1 MAKTGTTFAG
11 KLLAGNLRVLAVAVL
26 CAGLGACAQSGSS
39 PLDLAQSAPPKN
51 ETTVGTIPGDPKT
64 DLAKATE
71 YWGKEFS
78 KNPRDAKNALSYA
91 RNLKAMGEKRQA
103 MMVLQQAS
111 IFHASNREIN
121 GEYGRLALEFDQ
133 LSVAQKLLEHADDPA
148 KPDWRVISARGTVLA
163 KQGSYAAAIP
173 FYERAMTLAPDQPS
187 IQSNLALAHAMSGD
201 AQRAETLLKRA
212 AASGTDARVN
222 QNLAL
227 VQSLQGKYA
236 DAQTTARRD
245 LSSEDAAAN
254 VEYLRSIVK
263 LDAQPAALTEA
274 PPVERVATTPKATPP
289 PRLKGTTTAAEAPP
303 ASWSTVV
310 AGQPKRP

>member
-1 MAKTGTTFAG
+1 MAKTGTSYAGMRPAGTF
-11 KLLAGNLRVLAVAVL
+11 RVLAMAVL
-26 CAGLGACAQSGSS
+26 CAALGACAQSGSS
-39 PLDLAQSAPPKN
+39 PLDLAASGPEKSEP
-51 ETTVGTIPGDPKT
+51 TVGAIPGDSKAE
-64 DLAKATE
+64 LVKATE

-133 LSVAQKLLEHADDPA
+133 LSVAQKLLEHADDPT
-148 KPDWRVISARGTVLA
+148 KPDWRIISARGTVLA

-173 FYERAMTLAPDQPS
+173 FYERAMALAPDQPT
-187 IQSNLALAHAMSGD
+187 IQSNLALAQAMNGD
-201 AQRAETLLKRA
+201 PKGAETLLKKA
-212 AASGTDARVN
+212 AASGSDARVN

-236 DAQTTARRD
+236 DAQSTARRD

-263 LDAQPAALTEA
+263 LDAQPASLPEQPT
-274 PPVERVATTPKATPP
+274 ERVATPAA
-289 PRLKGTTTAAEAPP
+289 PRLKGSTTAADAQP
-303 ASWSTVV
+303 AGWSTMVD
-310 AGQPKRP
+310 ATPSRR

>member
-11 KLLAGNLRVLAVAVL
+11 RLLAGNLRVLAVAVL

-39 PLDLAQSAPPKN
+39 PLDLSETAPPKN

-64 DLAKATE
+64 DLAKATA

-187 IQSNLALAHAMSGD
+187 IQSNLALAHAMNGD

-227 VQSLQGKYA
+227 VQSLQGKYT

-245 LSSEDAAAN
+245 LTAEDAAAN
-254 VEYLRSIVK
+254 IDYLRSIVK
-263 LDAQPAALTEA
+263 LDAQPASLAEA
-274 PPVERVATTPKATPP
+274 PPAERVATPKAAPP
-289 PRLKGTTTAAEAPP
+289 PRLKGTTTAAETPS

-310 AGQPKRP
+310 DAQPKRQ

>member
-11 KLLAGNLRVLAVAVL
+11 RLPAGSLRVLAVAVL

-51 ETTVGTIPGDPKT
+51 ETTVGAIPGDPKT
-64 DLAKATE
+64 DLVKATE

-148 KPDWRVISARGTVLA
+148 KPDWRIVSARGTVLA

-187 IQSNLALAHAMSGD
+187 IQSNLALAHAMNGD
-201 AQRAETLLKRA
+201 AQRGELLLKRA
-212 AASGTDARVN
+212 VASGNDPRVN

-245 LSSEDAAAN
+245 LTAEDAAAN
-254 VEYLRSIVK
+254 VDYLRSIVK
-263 LDAQPAALTEA
+263 LDAQPASPAEA
-274 PPVERVATTPKATPP
+274 PAERVAATPKAAPP

-310 AGQPKRP
+310 AAQPKRP

>member
-1 MAKTGTTFAG
+1 MAKTGTFAG
-11 KLLAGNLRVLAVAVL
+11 LQPAGTMRVLAVVL
-26 CAGLGACAQSGSS
+26 VCAALGACAQSGTS
-39 PLDLAQSAPPKN
+39 PFDLASSAPPKD
-51 ETTVGTIPGDPKT
+51 EAAVGSIPGDPKT
-64 DLAKATE
+64 DLAKATD

-111 IFHASNREIN
+111 IFHAANRDIN

-133 LSVAQKLLEHADDPA
+133 LSVAQKLLEQADDPA
-148 KPDWRVISARGTVLA
+148 KPDWRIISARGTVLA

-173 FYERAMTLAPDQPS
+173 FYERAMAVAPDQPS
-187 IQSNLALAHAMSGD
+187 IQSNLALAHAMNGD

-212 AASGTDARVN
+212 AASGSDARVN

-236 DAQTTARRD
+236 DAQATARRD
-245 LSSEDAAAN
+245 LTAEDAAAN
-254 VEYLRSIVK
+254 VDYLRSIVK
-263 LDAQPAALTEA
+263 LDAQPAS
-274 PPVERVATTPKATPP
+274 PPVQPAERVAASPP
-289 PRLKGTTTAAEAPP
+289 PAPRLKGTTANAPEP
-303 ASWSTVV
+303 QSTSWSTMVD
-310 AGQPKRP
+310 AAPSSRR